1 MKLSRRLEEILG
13 LCQPVDTAADVGCDH
28 GYVACE
34 LADRGLAK
42 RVIAADISAPS
53 LEKARHLAQRRFLPQ
68 IECRLGAGLRI
79 LRPGEAQGI
88 VLAGMGAPL
97 IMHILEE
104 GREVAQKAEF
114 LVLSPGNYP
123 DRLRKFLLDSGY
135 AIEEERM
142 IHEDKFYPV
151 MLAVPGACAL
161 YSETELLIGRY
172 RKLTEDLREY
182 IEFKIRQTDEI
193 IRSLRAAGKP
203 LADRKRENEQ
213 YRQYLLRWEEF

>member
-1 MKLSRRLEEILG
+1 
-13 LCQPVDTAADVGCDH
+13 
-28 GYVACE
+28 
-34 LADRGLAK
+34 
-42 RVIAADISAPS
+42 
-53 LEKARHLAQRRFLPQ
+53 
-68 IECRLGAGLRI
+68 
-79 LRPGEAQGI
+79 
-88 VLAGMGAPL
+88 
-97 IMHILEE
+97 
-104 GREVAQKAEF
+104 
-114 LVLSPGNYP
+114 
-123 DRLRKFLLDSGY
+123 
-135 AIEEERM
+135 M

-213 YRQYLLRWEEF
+213 YRQYLLRWKEF